1 MTAKIFINENKN
13 EILLLNT
20 VTDNLITISRID
32 ESIKKGKSN
41 EFEYDGCYLIYG
53 IFGLIHLNGGSYI
66 ICIDKVSNKGEYFG
80 KCVYEIKS
88 ILIFKLKNIK
98 ENISDSFEIK
108 MIKNFFTLPGI
119 FFCENDLFVGNNYG
133 NESKNFLFN
142 YNLMNNFIGVGEG
155 CEEFVLKCIQGYFG
169 SFNFN
174 NLSVVLISRRSWKR
188 VGSRY
193 FSRGCDKKGFSS
205 NFVET
210 EQIFIKDKNV
220 YSFTQVRGS
229 IPLLWKHVV
238 DIKYKPRYTVLGS
251 WEVFKLSNQIFTEY
265 YGNIYYLNLIHK
277 QGYEKK
283 IGDEFTK
290 VLRKKKCNFCWT
302 DFIKAGCLFNEDL
315 TEIISREVEKCG
327 YFSSVGKKQSGI
339 IRTNCIDCLDRTNV
353 AQYKIQQIIS
363 KKINQENKLWDESL
377 ENAIKNDFKRIW
389 FENGNY
395 LSHQYAGT
403 ASLKSWAI
411 YNKKVGKIFDLIFTI
426 KRYFLGRFYDGDIQ
440 NGYDLVTGNYKDMQ
454 RKELPLSFFLIFYT
468 LVMLFSGPSE
478 TLKNNKIKTA
488 NEADELHPPAN
499 YLPSS
504 LYTKT
509 THPPPNQTSS
519 NMQNSGFGTILSPN
533 TPHPSLPSYD
543 MTNPY
548 TLAIPQGNRLM
559 ILRTI
564 FDSVTADQRN
574 GLKLFFFFAV
584 QIRFERMPRNGWT
597 ELHRYYNE
605 KFGCTKTIKEI
616 KSEENRERRR
626 IATCIAEPCTLTDTT
641 EYINL
646 RDKFLSKIKDITE
659 KEIEKV
665 VVGTRKLPSEL
676 VDSKVLDLI
685 NRIIGDYADSCVPMT
700 ITVVA
705 RKIQA
710 AQICSKV
717 NIKSKVSRLV
727 LSKDLFE
734 KARKQEKISSAE
746 TNASR
751 KSCGCVTDLSE
762 ALVKK
767 NEFLNVY
774 EKKNYDLI
782 QNRFYRGLSER
793 VESEHV
799 VSRDE
804 IVITYDDYLI
814 PFVSDNHPTMFPS
827 LDEFVNIINWLPNW
841 KAAGIDGIYNFFI
854 KKLTTLHK
862 YLYDIV
868 KVIRL
873 EETPQ
878 ADWFY
883 CGLTY
888 LIPKGIPQRG
898 SDYRLIVVCT
908 TSTIV
913 QILVERR
920 GLLAEN
926 QLGAVRGVQG

>member
-238 DIKYKPRYTVLGS
+238 DIKYKPRYTVLES

-468 LVMLFSGPSE
+468 LVMLFSGPSF
-478 TLKNNKIKTA
+478 
-488 NEADELHPPAN
+488 
-499 YLPSS
+499 YL
-504 LYTKT
+504 L
-509 THPPPNQTSS
+509 
-519 NMQNSGFGTILSPN
+519 NSGILAVN
-533 TPHPSLPSYD
+533 
-543 MTNPY
+543 
-548 TLAIPQGNRLM
+548 G
-559 ILRTI
+559 I
-564 FDSVTADQRN
+564 F
-574 GLKLFFFFAV
+574 KL
-584 QIRFERMPRNGWT
+584 G
-597 ELHRYYNE
+597 
-605 KFGCTKTIKEI
+605 
-616 KSEENRERRR
+616 
-626 IATCIAEPCTLTDTT
+626 
-641 EYINL
+641 
-646 RDKFLSKIKDITE
+646 ITF
-659 KEIEKV
+659 ISIFIV
-665 VVGTRKLPSEL
+665 IFIV
-676 VDSKVLDLI
+676 
-685 NRIIGDYADSCVPMT
+685 
-700 ITVVA
+700 
-705 RKIQA
+705 
-710 AQICSKV
+710 
-717 NIKSKVSRLV
+717 
-727 LSKDLFE
+727 LFE
-734 KARKQEKISSAE
+734 KFINKP
-746 TNASR
+746 
-751 KSCGCVTDLSE
+751 VY
-762 ALVKK
+762 
-767 NEFLNVY
+767 Y
-774 EKKNYDLI
+774 EK
-782 QNRFYRGLSER
+782 
-793 VESEHV
+793 
-799 VSRDE
+799 
-804 IVITYDDYLI
+804 
-814 PFVSDNHPTMFPS
+814 
-827 LDEFVNIINWLPNW
+827 
-841 KAAGIDGIYNFFI
+841 
-854 KKLTTLHK
+854 
-862 YLYDIV
+862 
-868 KVIRL
+868 
-873 EETPQ
+873 
-878 ADWFY
+878 
-883 CGLTY
+883 
-888 LIPKGIPQRG
+888 
-898 SDYRLIVVCT
+898 
-908 TSTIV
+908 
-913 QILVERR
+913 
-920 GLLAEN
+920 
-926 QLGAVRGVQG
+926 